1 MKATRKRRSRDTGL
15 DAQGNASGVRTSQPR
30 EHDSPGRLARERE
43 RAVALIVGIFD
54 ALERS
59 LAARYEPPLMAC
71 EDCGLDARTV
81 RRLVARGE
89 LPARKIGRTWFA
101 RPGDIER
108 LIPTT
113 ARPELGEP
121 ANDGAELAP
130 EDGVDRIL
138 QGILEP
144 RGLRLR
150 GSVPVS
156 PESPSAPHRGAVQAS
171 AGRRRA

>member
-1 MKATRKRRSRDTGL
+1 MKATRKRRSRGMGP
-15 DAQGNASGVRTSQPR
+15 DARSNVSGVRTSEPR
-30 EHDSPGRLARERE
+30 EPSGAVMLARERE
-43 RAVALIVGIFD
+43 RAVALVVGIFD

-81 RRLVARGE
+81 RRLVACGE
-89 LPARKIGRTWFA
+89 LAARKIGRTWFA

-108 LIPTT
+108 LIPA

-130 EDGVDRIL
+130 EDGADRVL

-150 GSVPVS
+150 GSVPVR
-156 PESPSAPHRGAVQAS
+156 PESPSAPRRGAVQAS